1 MCFESSKSYYFWM
14 ITWMKNMNNFQ
25 IANFQPQSI
34 TQLLLIFFQFQ
45 PGVAYKSVAYKK
57 NLIRHL
63 FLKFVNEEIF
73 FQYYIEMESKT
84 LFILFE
90 EFFEKQK

>member
-1 MCFESSKSYYFWM
+1 MCFESSKSYYSWM

-25 IANFQPQSI
+25 IANFQPQSV

-45 PGVAYKSVAYKK
+45 PGVAYKSIAYKK
-57 NLIRHL
+57 NLIRLL
-63 FLKFVNEEIF
+63 FLKFVNEEFF
-73 FQYYIEMESKT
+73 FQDYIEESKT

>member
-25 IANFQPQSI
+25 IANFQPQSV

-57 NLIRHL
+57 RLL
-63 FLKFVNEEIF
+63 FLKFVNEEFF
-73 FQYYIEMESKT
+73 FQDYIEESKT

>member
-1 MCFESSKSYYFWM
+1 
-14 ITWMKNMNNFQ
+14 MKNMNNFQ

-57 NLIRHL
+57 NRIRLL

-73 FQYYIEMESKT
+73 FQDYIEESKT

>member
-14 ITWMKNMNNFQ
+14 ITWMKNMDNFQ
-25 IANFQPQSI
+25 IANFQPQGV

-57 NLIRHL
+57 NRIRLL

-73 FQYYIEMESKT
+73 FQDYIEESKT

>member
-1 MCFESSKSYYFWM
+1 MCFESSESYYFWM
-14 ITWMKNMNNFQ
+14 ITWMKNINNFQ
-25 IANFQPQSI
+25 MANFQPQGV

-57 NLIRHL
+57 NRIRLL

-73 FQYYIEMESKT
+73 FQDYIEESKT

>member
-1 MCFESSKSYYFWM
+1 
-14 ITWMKNMNNFQ
+14 MKNMDNFQ
-25 IANFQPQSI
+25 IANFQPQGV

-57 NLIRHL
+57 NRIRLL

-73 FQYYIEMESKT
+73 FQDYIEESKT